1 MTAGAGSGV
10 EEPRDLGEALRRA
23 AALLAEAGVPSP
35 RADAEHLAEHLL
47 AGELAGGGLGRLR
60 ALAIMGTPL
69 PVGFWDAF
77 WELVAERARRV
88 PLQHLTG
95 VAHFRHLTLAV
106 GPGVF
111 VPRPETEGV
120 VQLALDWIA
129 EHFPTPAHDAA
140 APPRARRGPV
150 VVDLG
155 TGSGAIA
162 ASIAHEVPTAVVH
175 AVELSELAHA
185 WAARNLAAEATGGRV
200 RLALGDL
207 RTAFPDLDGT
217 VDVVVSNPPYIPPG
231 MVPREPEA
239 AEHDPEMALYGG
251 AEGGLELPLA
261 AAATATRL
269 LKPGG
274 FFVMEH
280 AEVQAERLAAV
291 LGADPA
297 WTDVRSHTDLNGLP
311 RSTSAVRAG

>member
-1 MTAGAGSGV
+1 MSPAANGGPAGG
-10 EEPRDLGEALRRA
+10 EDLAAALRRA
-23 AALLAEAGVPSP
+23 AAVLAAAGVPSP
-35 RADAEHLAEHLL
+35 RADAEQIAEHLL
-47 AGELAGGGLGRLR
+47 ADRLAGGGLGRLR
-60 ALAIMGTPL
+60 ALAIMGE
-69 PVGFWDAF
+69 PVPEGF
-77 WELVAERARRV
+77 WELVSERARRV

-129 EHFPTPAHDAA
+129 ERFPSPAHDAGRS
-140 APPRARRGPV
+140 PRAGRGPV

-162 ASIAHEVPTAVVH
+162 ASIAHEVPSAVVH

-185 WAARNLAAEATGGRV
+185 WAARNVALPEVGGRV
-200 RLALGDL
+200 DLTLGDL
-207 RTAFPDLDGT
+207 RTALPELDGT

-251 AEGGLELPLA
+251 ADGGLELPLA
-261 AAATATRL
+261 AAATAARL
-269 LKPGG
+269 LRPGG

-280 AEVQAERLAAV
+280 AEVQAGRLAAL

-297 WTDVRSHTDLNGLP
+297 WTEVRSHTDLNGLP
-311 RSTSAVRAG
+311 RATSAVRVGAD